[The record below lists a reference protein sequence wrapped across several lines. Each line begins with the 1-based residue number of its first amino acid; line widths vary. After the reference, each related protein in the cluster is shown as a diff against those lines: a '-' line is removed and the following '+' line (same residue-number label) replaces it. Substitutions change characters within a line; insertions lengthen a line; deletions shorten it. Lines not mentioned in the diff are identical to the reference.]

1 MLEILVLVLLAVSA
15 ICLVLL
21 ISINNHLKKNNQK
34 RNKHEASLSR
44 DQLAKL
50 REEAS
55 RQYEA
60 AMVRELQRFEKE
72 MAKLSNDLLVK
83 IQQKVGQPDVE
94 LEKTVN
100 ALVDTTTRGYSTALE
115 ETITGLKARLATI
128 DALLASHAES
138 ADKAVQ
144 ALVEERKVKVLSK
157 LDTSIEEIFAD
168 YMASVAAGLDL
179 SDQQE
184 YIIRQLESIK
194 PQLIE
199 DVRRAS

>member
-1 MLEILVLVLLAVSA
+1 
-15 ICLVLL
+15 
-21 ISINNHLKKNNQK
+21 
-34 RNKHEASLSR
+34 
-44 DQLAKL
+44 LAKL